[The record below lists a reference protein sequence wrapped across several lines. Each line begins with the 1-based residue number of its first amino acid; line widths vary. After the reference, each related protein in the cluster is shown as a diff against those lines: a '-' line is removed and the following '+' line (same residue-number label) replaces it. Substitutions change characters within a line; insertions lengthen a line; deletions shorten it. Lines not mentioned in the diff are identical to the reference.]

1 MLVTFDDVTKPETVG
16 QVDPEDLAAVFGEG
30 VRLQAVTLEITEEA
44 VTVGRVGVLLPWL
57 GPYQE
62 PALGPWNGETLAEAP
77 FYLRVHMG
85 DFIRRPE

>member
-44 VTVGRVGVLLPWL
+44 VTVGRVERVLGGLANLAAYRSDPDNPFSSTLPEQVKL
-57 GPYQE
+57 F
-62 PALGPWNGETLAEAP
+62 N
-77 FYLRVHMG
+77 FVS
-85 DFIRRPE
+85 RP